1 MFSRKRQTACE
12 RIREMFSPYIDAQ
25 LSAVEREVVD
35 FHVEVCDAC
44 RYQLASMEKTTRLL
58 QSMPIV
64 PVPRSFTLAEAPAR
78 GIELPFVMPSMN
90 WLRVATA
97 AAVIALVT
105 MVGIDLTG
113 AVDKSGE
120 PVVASPSPAVDSDD
134 QTTPP
139 DVVPLLTEEGAIVEA
154 VPPVQSPQ
162 PWGIVGPVDPNA
174 VILIDGPINSVPWEA
189 QQEADLE
196 NGEGEGLSP
205 TPPPHSPSWLLPL
218 EIVTGAL
225 VVILG
230 AVYFLVWQRKREFST
245 TDRV

>member
-12 RIREMFSPYIDAQ
+12 RIREMFSPNIDGR
-25 LSAVEREVVD
+25 LSAVEQEVVE
-35 FHVEVCDAC
+35 FHVDVCDAC
-44 RYQLASMEKTTRLL
+44 RYQLASMEKTARLL
-58 QSMPIV
+58 QSMPAV
-64 PVPRSFTLAEAPAR
+64 TVPRSFTLAEAPAR
-78 GIELPFVMPSMN
+78 GIELPFAMPSMN

-97 AAVIALVT
+97 AAVIALVAL
-105 MVGIDLTG
+105 VAIDLTG

-120 PVVASPSPAVDSDD
+120 PVVASPTP
-134 QTTPP
+134 TTP
-139 DVVPLLTEEGAIVEA
+139 DVQPIPTDVIPTPVDGDNDAL
-154 VPPVQSPQ
+154 PPIQSPQ

-174 VILIDGPINSVPWEA
+174 NIQIEGPIDSVPWEA

-218 EIVTGAL
+218 EIVTGVL

-230 AVYFLVWQRKREFST
+230 TAYFLVWQRKREFSIT
-245 TDRV
+245 HRG

>member
-35 FHVEVCDAC
+35 FHVDVCDAC
-44 RYQLASMEKTTRLL
+44 RYQLASMEKTAKLL
-58 QSMPIV
+58 QSMPVV

-78 GIELPFVMPSMN
+78 GIELPFAMPAMN

-97 AAVIALVT
+97 AAVIALVAL
-105 MVGIDLTG
+105 VAVDLTG

-120 PVVASPSPAVDSDD
+120 PVVASPTPTVTPDA

-139 DVVPLLTEEGAIVEA
+139 DVSPIPTDDGNDAI
-154 VPPVQSPQ
+154 PPIQSPQ
-162 PWGIVGPVDPNA
+162 PWGVVGPVDPNA
-174 VILIDGPINSVPWEA
+174 DILIDGPINSVPWEA

-196 NGEGEGLSP
+196 AEKGEGLSP

-218 EIVTGAL
+218 EIVAGVL

-230 AVYFLVWQRKREFST
+230 AAYFLVWQRKREFST
-245 TDRV
+245 THRG